1 MCHHFQTDK
10 CCCGCIDTYRGLFI
24 WVLMDVIFNITA
36 FVLYCI
42 LIGLGPQVSIV
53 FVTMADTL
61 LVIGVYLQNTSLIL
75 AWLVAMTIYI
85 VFLFTL
91 WVALPIVV
99 RNNHL
104 YSRCILIWFLSGIW
118 CSGSTEIPNCHC
130 SRVYLT
136 SRRKEFHFTETL
148 HYRIPRRL

>member
-1 MCHHFQTDK
+1 
-10 CCCGCIDTYRGLFI
+10 
-24 WVLMDVIFNITA
+24 MDVIFNITA

-99 RNNHL
+99 RITHL
-104 YSRCILIWFLSGIW
+104 YSRCILI
-118 CSGSTEIPNCHC
+118 
-130 SRVYLT
+130 
-136 SRRKEFHFTETL
+136 
-148 HYRIPRRL
+148 